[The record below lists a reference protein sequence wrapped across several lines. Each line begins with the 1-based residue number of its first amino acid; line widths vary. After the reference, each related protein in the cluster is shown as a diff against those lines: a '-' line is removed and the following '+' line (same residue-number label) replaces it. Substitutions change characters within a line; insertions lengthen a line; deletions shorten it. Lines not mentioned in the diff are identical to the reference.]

1 MALHIQKKYLLV
13 INITGGIAV
22 LFSYIQGL
30 LTHPEAGPLLWG
42 EVPAVLMPLYT
53 VSMFSA
59 AAGYLLFTW
68 FISFHLNAD
77 EVKIAGRFSYILFN
91 ALYILIL
98 APSALWMPLT
108 FIMLEQ
114 PSLVTWV
121 AIRVVLA
128 AVGIGSAGMLAALL
142 SVRPRAPLW
151 AFIPAVIGAIAFCVQ
166 TALLDALVWP
176 AFFPLKF

>member
-1 MALHIQKKYLLV
+1 MSLHSQKKYLLV
-13 INITGGIAV
+13 VNIVGGIAV

-30 LTHPEAGPLLWG
+30 QAHPEAGPLLWG
-42 EVPAVLMPLYT
+42 EVPAAIMPLYT
-53 VSMFSA
+53 ISMFSA
-59 AAGYLLFTW
+59 ATGYLLFTW
-68 FISFHLNAD
+68 FILFRLNAD
-77 EVKIAGRFSYILFN
+77 EVKIAGRFSYVLFN

-128 AVGIGSAGMLAALL
+128 AVGIGSAGMLAALF

-151 AFIPAVIGAIAFCVQ
+151 AYIPAVIGSIAFCVQ

-176 AFFPLKF
+176 AFFPLTF